1 MDKILFPPVETST
14 PDGLLAIGG
23 NLEVETLISAYKQG
37 IFPWPISKEYPLAWF
52 SPDPRGV
59 LFLENLHLPKSFV
72 KFLKKN
78 TLKSSFNK
86 AFSEVIHQC
95 STVSRKNQ
103 SSTWITPEIIK
114 SYEKLFQQGL
124 AYSVEVW
131 DEERL
136 IAGLYGVCMGDFVS
150 GESMFNLEDN
160 GSKFALYELVK
171 QLKSKNIK
179 WIDTQMVTPV
189 VEIFGGKYIS
199 RPNFLKLLTQT
210 DWTKKRKEIF

>member
-1 MDKILFPPVETST
+1 MDKIIFPPVETST

-23 NLEVETLISAYKQG
+23 NLEVETIISAYKQG

-59 LFLENLHLPKSFV
+59 FFLDDLHLPKSFV

-78 TLKSSFNK
+78 SYKSSFNK

-95 STVSRKNQ
+95 SIVNRKNQ
-103 SSTWITPEIIK
+103 SSTWITSDIIT

-124 AYSVEVW
+124 AYSVEIW
-131 DEERL
+131 DQERL
-136 IAGLYGVCMGDFVS
+136 IAGLYGVCIGDFVS

-160 GSKFALYELVK
+160 GSKFALYELVT

-179 WIDTQMVTPV
+179 WVDTQMVTPV

-199 RPNFLKLLTQT
+199 RPEFLKLLAQT
-210 DWTKKRKEIF
+210 DWTKKRKDLF

>member
-1 MDKILFPPVETST
+1 
-14 PDGLLAIGG
+14 
-23 NLEVETLISAYKQG
+23 
-37 IFPWPISKEYPLAWF
+37 
-52 SPDPRGV
+52 
-59 LFLENLHLPKSFV
+59 
-72 KFLKKN
+72 
-78 TLKSSFNK
+78 
-86 AFSEVIHQC
+86 
-95 STVSRKNQ
+95 VSRKNQ